1 MLVSLWGHLLVW
13 LYPSLLWFVWMQPF
27 IRYISMML
35 VCLMHTS
42 LCSMQCYAWLAC
54 FVPSFGSLCFFA
66 SLHACLHVHA
76 WVLVLACVI
85 KPNSYH
91 LVWVHTCPWYT
102 RPRVLYRNFAW
113 WHMCHPYSCRHLAI
127 ARPPIVATLSCL
139 SSLSLSARVYGY
151 GGGVLYLRCVTRI
164 WVDFKE
170 ITKGKWSCYKSLG
183 FSKVW
188 LVTWLYLILLLILG

>member
-1 MLVSLWGHLLVW
+1 MVCLDATIYEIHLHDVGL
-13 LYPSLLWFVWMQPF
+13 LDAYLSLLHAMLCLTCLLCALIW
-27 IRYISMML
+27 ISL
-35 VCLMHTS
+35 F
-42 LCSMQCYAWLAC
+42 LCI
-54 FVPSFGSLCFFA
+54 FA
-66 SLHACLHVHA
+66 SLHTCLHVHA

-113 WHMCHPYSCRHLAI
+113 WHMCHPYSCRHLVI
-127 ARPPIVATLSCL
+127 AQPPIATTLLCL

-151 GGGVLYLRCVTRI
+151 GGGVLYLGCVTGI

>member
-1 MLVSLWGHLLVW
+1 M
-13 LYPSLLWFVWMQPF
+13 
-27 IRYISMML
+27 RYISMML

-102 RPRVLYRNFAW
+102 RPQVLYRNFAW
-113 WHMCHPYSCRHLAI
+113 WHMCHHTPVDTLRLLDHPSQRCFRAFHLSVLV
-127 ARPPIVATLSCL
+127 REYMDMEEVCCTLGVWLESESIL
-139 SSLSLSARVYGY
+139 KKLPRVSE
-151 GGGVLYLRCVTRI
+151 VVTNHWVFLRCDWSPDFI
-164 WVDFKE
+164 WFYY
-170 ITKGKWSCYKSLG
+170 WS
-183 FSKVW
+183 
-188 LVTWLYLILLLILG
+188 